1 MDNRISPCMG
11 CTRVKD
17 PRDCENKNCMLWQKW
32 FLHRWE
38 SLRKAFLV
46 QMHTA
51 PRETAGVPIGGRR
64 YASPHQVRAYLHADP
79 CSGCVCDKDLC
90 HEPCPSRRSWEMAR
104 RDVFL

>member
-1 MDNRISPCMG
+1 MINRVSPCMG

-17 PRDCENKNCMLWQKW
+17 PRMCENKNCQVWQRW
-32 FLHRWE
+32 FLAKWE
-38 SLRKAFLV
+38 DLRRGFLV

-51 PRETAGVPIGGRR
+51 PRKTHGTAIGGRR
-64 YASPHQVRAYLHADP
+64 YAMPHEVRANLHTDP

-90 HEPCPSRRSWEMAR
+90 MEPCPSRRSWEMAR